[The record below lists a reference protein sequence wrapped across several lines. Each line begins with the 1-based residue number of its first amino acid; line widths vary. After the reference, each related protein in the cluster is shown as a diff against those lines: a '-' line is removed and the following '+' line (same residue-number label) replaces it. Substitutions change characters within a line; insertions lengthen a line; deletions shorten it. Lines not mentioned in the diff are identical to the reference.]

1 MKIGTAR
8 PGAAVLDSIPHHL
21 VGVVDPSYQFT
32 VGEFIKRA
40 DLLVYDILMRRNIP
54 VVAGGTAFYIKTF
67 LYGLSNTPP
76 GSENIRNKIKTQLKE
91 KGIGFLQKQLLEIDP
106 ASGQRIAGKDIN
118 RIVRAIEVFQLSG
131 KPISSYHVSDS
142 LRTQYQFLIIG
153 LNRDRTELYSRIER
167 RVESMFSQGLT
178 EEVKRLMTMG
188 YRSEDPGMKGIGYRE
203 FFEMQR
209 GCCSMGD
216 VVNLIKRNSKRFA
229 KRQLTFFRSIPG
241 VNWIHPDERK
251 TIKSMITC
259 FLSEI

>member
-1 MKIGTAR
+1 
-8 PGAAVLDSIPHHL
+8 
-21 VGVVDPSYQFT
+21 
-32 VGEFIKRA
+32 
-40 DLLVYDILMRRNIP
+40 
-54 VVAGGTAFYIKTF
+54 
-67 LYGLSNTPP
+67 
-76 GSENIRNKIKTQLKE
+76 
-91 KGIGFLQKQLLEIDP
+91 
-106 ASGQRIAGKDIN
+106 
-118 RIVRAIEVFQLSG
+118 
-131 KPISSYHVSDS
+131 
-142 LRTQYQFLIIG
+142 
-153 LNRDRTELYSRIER
+153 
-167 RVESMFSQGLT
+167 MFSQGLT